1 MAKSKGSKKNI
12 AKGRASRR
20 ARRKQKKPF
29 LQNRWVVFLGLLAVG
44 CAVFVL
50 LPRASSPPAPIVSP
64 RMLEKFPHDT
74 TAFTQGLLIEQGKL
88 YESTGQ
94 YGASSLRRVDLRSG
108 TVEMLHALD
117 STYFGEGLAALHG
130 KLFQLT
136 WKKRVA
142 FVYDLETFA
151 PLDTLTL
158 PTREGW
164 GLTED
169 GTHLILS
176 DGTATLRII
185 EPTTFDVIREITV
198 TDAGTPVARLNE
210 LEYIDGYIYAN
221 VWQDSQVAV
230 IDPADGVVVSWLNL
244 NWLNVMHSPI
254 DGADVL
260 NGIAHDPASNRL
272 YITGKLWP
280 QLYAFRLPAIA
291 RND

>member
-1 MAKSKGSKKNI
+1 MRRDVLVAKK
-12 AKGRASRR
+12 
-20 ARRKQKKPF
+20 KKPF
-29 LQNRWVVFLGLLAVG
+29 LQNRRVVFLGLLAVG

-50 LPRASSPPAPIVSP
+50 LPRASSPPVPIVSP

-117 STYFGEGLAALHG
+117 STCFGEGLAALHG

-169 GTHLILS
+169 DTHLILS

-198 TDAGTPVARLNE
+198 KDAGTPVARLNE
-210 LEYIDGYIYAN
+210 LEYIDDYIYAN
-221 VWQDSQVAV
+221 VWQNSQIAV
-230 IDPADGVVVSWLNL
+230 IDPEDGQVVSWLNL

-260 NGIAHDPASNRL
+260 NGIAYDPASKRL

-280 QLYAFRLPAIA
+280 QLYAFRLPVMAD
-291 RND
+291 ND